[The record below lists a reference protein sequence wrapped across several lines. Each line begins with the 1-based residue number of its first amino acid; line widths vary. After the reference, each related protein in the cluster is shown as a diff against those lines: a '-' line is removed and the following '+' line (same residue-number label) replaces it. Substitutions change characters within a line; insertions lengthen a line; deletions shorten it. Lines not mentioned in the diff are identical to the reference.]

1 MPEAVRG
8 RTGNGSSEGVEEGAV
23 MSENQQVDSEKQ
35 KVPEI
40 NVIESEQN
48 TSERNSE
55 ELEMGNAKD
64 KTVFFSLCP
73 SVLENIE
80 GYEVYFEGLDYAF
93 KDNEIK
99 NIAITGIYGSGK
111 STLWRTYVKERA
123 LKNIVTVMLGQFE
136 SSDYKEFR
144 GSSFTDMKGELQ
156 EENRIERKL
165 INQILSQINIKD
177 CPLTKY
183 KIKRNKL
190 KMEVFL
196 EIMCI
201 VLFLLSIISWCDRE
215 WVLLCLKE
223 IHKNDSKFP
232 YLILSIVVFMVPLCF
247 FLFRFVKNQSIMVH
261 KIQVKGVETN
271 INNDNIEDESV
282 LEKDIKEIIYLL
294 TSAKVEVL
302 VIEDLDRFD
311 NINIFIKLRELN
323 FMLNQYLKA
332 NHIKKVAKFV
342 YMVRDGILESKDRVK
357 FFDFVLP
364 VLPYIYPR
372 NSETI
377 LLKEMKRFG
386 FNIYDRIIIV
396 TSLYIDEMRIL
407 KNIINEYQIYA
418 KIHNIN
424 HYSSNKDKLFSLLV
438 IKNLF
443 PHEFD
448 LLQMNQGYLYNLF
461 HKKEDYIS
469 SRRICKT
476 LESRIR
482 GKDEKLDEINLR
494 FLELLNRC
502 DSLSLSEF
510 LDCIMSVEEN
520 VNDYFEF
527 VAENTLMQQSHSFP
541 LIKFLVQEGYFAED
555 YYFYISPFHADDLTE
570 NDRIV
575 MKKFYGG
582 ENIVFT
588 KIENPAF
595 ICSRLRKEDYM
606 KSNILNRTLLEY
618 VLWRGREREDSLSS
632 TIEKEF
638 KNYIALIMDSIHRH
652 NKYIEL
658 LAILSF
664 FDNDYIDQYV
674 RVALQI
680 KFQYFETILQI
691 VSGKREVHEDKMY
704 SEKRYRVY
712 KVNKKQGYK
721 KIRVQILRMIMLCPK
736 QKIQDIFSA
745 IKDVK
750 QTIEENSSVFMVFDI
765 QKLNIIFV
773 NLMCEKICFRD
784 TDFWKNINILV
795 SKVLSEMISYGELV
809 GVIYKHPQLQLIRR
823 YIELNFNECIIDYIS
838 HTQEM
843 FSNLEEVVVDIL
855 NSGIPEEDKIK
866 YIENNTVQIKDINM
880 LEISLE
886 GNITKKLFVNNII
899 FCSKQNITKYF
910 NEVGSSYAIE
920 FVEYLNKNIN
930 ESNAKE
936 ILGSIPELCKKL
948 VLDDHASPDLLDYAL
963 EYE

>member
-1 MPEAVRG
+1 
-8 RTGNGSSEGVEEGAV
+8 
-23 MSENQQVDSEKQ
+23 MSENQQVESEKE
-35 KVPEI
+35 KVSE
-40 NVIESEQN
+40 NQEKKNQENTAHKESKGQEGDN
-48 TSERNSE
+48 D
-55 ELEMGNAKD
+55 KD
-64 KTVFFSLCP
+64 KGRFFSLCP
-73 SVLENIE
+73 SVLENTKD
-80 GYEVYFEGLDYAF
+80 YEAYFEGLDYAF
-93 KDNEIK
+93 QDDEIK

-111 STLWRTYVKERA
+111 SSLWRTYVKERA
-123 LKNIVTVMLGQFE
+123 IKNVVTVMLGQFE
-136 SSDYKEFR
+136 NSDYKESR
-144 GSSFTDMKGELQ
+144 KSTPAEMKGEFQ

-183 KIKRNKL
+183 KIKRNKS
-190 KMEVFL
+190 KKEIIL
-196 EIMCI
+196 EIICI
-201 VLFLLSIISWCDRE
+201 VLFLLSIISWCNRE
-215 WVLLCLKE
+215 WILLCLKE
-223 IHKNDSKFP
+223 IHKNDFKLP
-232 YLILSIVVFMVPLCF
+232 YSILSLVIFMVPLCF
-247 FLFRFVKNQSIMVH
+247 FLFRFVKNQSIMIQ

-271 INNDNIEDESV
+271 INNDNLEYESV
-282 LEKDIKEIIYLL
+282 LEKDIKELIYLL
-294 TSAKVEVL
+294 TSAKVKVL

-323 FMLNQYLKA
+323 FMLNQYLQA
-332 NHIKKVAKFV
+332 NQIKNVVKFV

-364 VLPYIYPR
+364 VLPYIYAR
-372 NSETI
+372 NSEII

-386 FNIYDRIIIV
+386 FNIYDRIIIL
-396 TSLYIDEMRIL
+396 TSVYIDEMRIL
-407 KNIINEYQIYA
+407 KNIINDYQIYA

-424 HYSSNKDKLFSLLV
+424 RYDSNKYKLFSLLV

-476 LESRIR
+476 LKSRIS
-482 GKDEKLDEINLR
+482 GKDEILDELNLR
-494 FLELLNRC
+494 FLELLNRS

-510 LDCIMSVEEN
+510 LNCILSVEEN
-520 VNDYFEF
+520 VNDHFEF
-527 VAENTLMQQSHSFP
+527 VAENTLIQQNHFFP

-555 YYFYISPFHADDLTE
+555 YYFYISPFYKDGLTE
-570 NDRIV
+570 NDRMF

-588 KIENPAF
+588 KIENPGF
-595 ICSRLRKEDYM
+595 ICRRLRKEDYM
-606 KSNILNRTLLEY
+606 KSNILNSTLLEF
-618 VLWRGREREDSLSS
+618 VLWCGRDREDSLSN

-691 VSGKREVHEDKMY
+691 VSEKKEVHEDKMY
-704 SEKRYRVY
+704 SKKLYKVY
-712 KVNKKQGYK
+712 NVNKKQAYK
-721 KIRVQILRMIMLCPK
+721 KIRVQILRIIMLCPK
-736 QKIQDIFSA
+736 QKIHDILIA

-750 QTIEENSSVFMVFDI
+750 QTIEENSLVFMVSDI
-765 QKLNIIFV
+765 RKLNIIFE
-773 NLMCEKICFRD
+773 NLICEKICFRD
-784 TDFWKNINILV
+784 TEFWKNINILV
-795 SKVLSEMISYGELV
+795 SKVLSEMIPYGELI
-809 GVIYKHPQLQLIRR
+809 GIIYKHPQLQLIHR

-838 HTQEM
+838 YTPEK

-855 NSGIPEEDKIK
+855 NSDIPEEDKIK

-886 GNITKKLFVNNII
+886 GNITKKLFLKNII

-920 FVEYLNKNIN
+920 FVEYLNRNIN
-930 ESNAKE
+930 ESNEKE

-948 VLDDHASPDLLDYAL
+948 VLDDHVSPDLLDYAL
-963 EYE
+963 DYA